1 MGINSKIA
9 KVPFLLL
16 YTISAF
22 LILFNWLRVIF
33 FQKDFSAF
41 AKEQPWDHFLA
52 TRFSEIFG
60 ASYRS
65 YFIFALPIY
74 LILLFLFLKLFGK
87 LLDLD
92 KKSNIKGDNHIAV
105 ITILF
110 ILPATFGIHT
120 LLGSGWKNL
129 ILPSFILIILFT
141 ILSWIDEK
149 NSKETLSNSKGV
161 I

>member
-9 KVPFLLL
+9 KIPFLLL
-16 YTISAF
+16 YAISAF

-41 AKEQPWDHFLA
+41 VKNQPWDHFLA

-74 LILLFLFLKLFGK
+74 LILLFLFLKVVGK
-87 LLDLD
+87 LLNLD

-120 LLGSGWKNL
+120 LLGSGWKNHV
-129 ILPSFILIILFT
+129 LPGFILIILFT
-141 ILSWIDEK
+141 IISWIDEN
-149 NSKETLSNSKGV
+149 NSKETLSKSKRTV
-161 I
+161 

>member
-1 MGINSKIA
+1 MSINSKIA
-9 KVPFLLL
+9 KIPFLLL

-41 AKEQPWDHFLA
+41 AKQQPWDHFLA

-60 ASYRS
+60 ASYHS

-105 ITILF
+105 ISILF

-120 LLGSGWKNL
+120 LLGSGWKNQL
-129 ILPSFILIILFT
+129 LPGFILIILFT

-149 NSKETLSNSKGV
+149 NSKQTLSNSKGV